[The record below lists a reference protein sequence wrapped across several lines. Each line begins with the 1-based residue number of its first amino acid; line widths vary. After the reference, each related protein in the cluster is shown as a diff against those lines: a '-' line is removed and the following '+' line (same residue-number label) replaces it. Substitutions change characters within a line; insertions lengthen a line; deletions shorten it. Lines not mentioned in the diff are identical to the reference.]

1 MWGIMKG
8 RREGLEFY
16 LFKLVV
22 CLAALPGGERGICA
36 LTCIKGTVNTL
47 QARTVSLP
55 HKTMFGEISL
65 GREFGVETGKEKE
78 SLKLNWEVRDI
89 SRGKRQQF

>member
-16 LFKLVV
+16 LFKLVA
-22 CLAALPGGERGICA
+22 CLAVLPGGERGICA
-36 LTCIKGTVNTL
+36 LTRIKGTVNTL

-55 HKTMFGEISL
+55 HKTMERYLWGGNL
-65 GREFGVETGKEKE
+65 G
-78 SLKLNWEVRDI
+78 LKLE
-89 SRGKRQQF
+89 KKKKA